1 MDMRADWLGPEPPPE
16 TEHADADSETA
27 PLPLLLAAEIEPV
40 LDAAELVQGLLGAGT
55 AAILYGESNS
65 GKTFLATDL
74 ALSIAAGRAWA
85 GRRVER
91 AGVIYCALEGGH
103 SFRNRVVAWLRHHK
117 IDPAGLPFVAIPSAI
132 NMLDPGADLAK
143 LAKTIAIASARLGCA
158 VGLIVIDTLSRAL
171 AGGDENSPEDM
182 GSLVR
187 NADWLRQATGAAV
200 LFIHHSGKDL
210 TRDARGH
217 SLLRAAVD
225 TEIEVADREG
235 ARVAVVTK
243 QRDLPKGGE
252 IGFKLVPVPLGH
264 NRHGEEVTSCIV
276 ETMTAVG
283 IAPRNRLPPQVRV
296 ILDKLHD
303 LCAGGGELLPTGD
316 GFPPPP
322 ARGVRHEVWRAAAD
336 SVLGHLG
343 DQSRKRTFNRAV
355 ESLLAR
361 KIVGS
366 WDGWVWA
373 ARPGQAG

>member
-1 MDMRADWLGPEPPPE
+1 MDARAAWLGPPPE
-16 TEHADADSETA
+16 PEAEQAGGETA
-27 PLPLLLAAEIEPV
+27 PLPLLLAADIEPV
-40 LDAAELVQGLLGAGT
+40 LDAAELVQSLLGAGT
-55 AAILYGESNS
+55 AAIIYGESNS

-74 ALSIAAGRAWA
+74 ALSVAAARPWA

-117 IDPAGLPFVAIPSAI
+117 INPAGLPFAAVPTAI
-132 NMLDPGADLAK
+132 NMLDPSADLAK
-143 LAKTIAIASARLGCA
+143 LAKTISIASARFGCA
-158 VGLIVIDTLSRAL
+158 VGLIVVDTLSRAL

-182 GSLVR
+182 GALVR
-187 NADWLRQATGAAV
+187 NMDWLREATGAAV
-200 LFIHHSGKDL
+200 LFVHHSGKDL
-210 TRDARGH
+210 TRGARGH

-225 TEIEVADREG
+225 TEIEVTDREG
-235 ARVAVVTK
+235 ARVGVVTK

-252 IGFKLVPVPLGH
+252 IGFKLVPVVLGH

-276 ETMTAVG
+276 EMTAAGV
-283 IAPRNRLPPQVRV
+283 APRNRLPPQVRV
-296 ILDKLHD
+296 LLDKLND
-303 LCAGGGELLPTGD
+303 ACAIGELLPTGD

-343 DQSRKRTFNRAV
+343 EQSRKRAFNRGA
-355 ESLLAR
+355 ETLLAR
-361 KIVGS
+361 RIIGAR
-366 WDGWVWA
+366 DGWVWP